1 MADPKDDKARSRKE
15 IMERMI
21 REAQKAQGG
30 KPADKPKTPSVLTA
44 PPPLPPA
51 PKVLPPVPKAP
62 APKPAAIIP
71 PAPKAVL
78 PPAPKFSQPAPAPSE
93 SDAFS
98 LPLPLSPKKPMPPAP
113 SAKAKSGGFS
123 LKIPSL
129 PSMPSL
135 PKQKQKEAPRPP
147 LPSALRA
154 LPFPPAAPSS
164 TIVSPVMTS
173 RKPPSAPAPR
183 QRREGPLHAV
193 AKRISAGLPDLRRRL
208 REAGMPDDPVGF
220 VQKALIG
227 TIVMAFLF
235 GVLLFFIFD
244 MFDVSKSLLILLL
257 PLLFGAAFFYQ
268 LQYPTAK
275 AKKRARLVDRE
286 LVFAGRQ
293 MLIELK
299 AGVPLFDAM
308 LSISRDYGE
317 VSKEFA
323 KIAERVNAGVPT
335 DIAMHDISEDNPS
348 MAFKRVLL
356 QLINSIR
363 SGSDVA
369 KALESVLDQISRE
382 QITEMKAYGQKL
394 NPIGMF
400 YMIFGIIM
408 PSLGIAL
415 GIIIFSFMS
424 VSVTNAMLYSVLFVV
439 LIMQYIFLTIIESQK
454 PDYEL

>member
-1 MADPKDDKARSRKE
+1 VISMADDRAKSKKE

-21 REAQKAQGG
+21 REAGKEGG
-30 KPADKPKTPSVLTA
+30 KVPSSKSKPPSVLIPPKPPQKMPAAPSPRKALPA
-44 PPPLPPA
+44 PPPAPAA
-51 PKVLPPVPKAP
+51 PK
-62 APKPAAIIP
+62 
-71 PAPKAVL
+71 
-78 PPAPKFSQPAPAPSE
+78 
-93 SDAFS
+93 
-98 LPLPLSPKKPMPPAP
+98 LPLASKFQTAPVVPEPPMK
-113 SAKAKSGGFS
+113 AKAGGFGFK
-123 LKIPSL
+123 LPSL
-129 PSMPSL
+129 PSFSKPKAGKKEEKKGEKKPLEGLGLAPPSMFSGRGLPVPVPPRPSL
-135 PKQKQKEAPRPP
+135 PSPMVAPV
-147 LPSALRA
+147 LA
-154 LPFPPAAPSS
+154 
-164 TIVSPVMTS
+164 TK
-173 RKPPSAPAPR
+173 KPMVPQPR
-183 QRREGPLHAV
+183 QRMEGPV
-193 AKRISAGLPDLRRRL
+193 RGIAKRISAGLPNLRRRL
-208 REAGMPDDPVGF
+208 REAGLPDDPVGF
-220 VQKALIG
+220 VQKALVG
-227 TIVMAFLF
+227 TIVMAFLL
-235 GVLLFFIFD
+235 GLLLFFLFD
-244 MFDVSKSLLILLL
+244 MFDVSKTLLLLLL

-317 VSKEFA
+317 VSREFA

-335 DIAMHDISEDNPS
+335 DLAMHDIAEDNPS

-356 QLINSIR
+356 QLVNSIR

-369 KALESVLDQISRE
+369 KALEAVLDQISRE

-394 NPIGMF
+394 NPLGMF

-415 GIIIFSFMS
+415 AIIIFSFMS
-424 VSVTNAMLYSVLFVV
+424 VSVTTTMLYSVLLVMI
-439 LIMQYIFLTIIESQK
+439 IMQYVFLTIIESQK

>member
-1 MADPKDDKARSRKE
+1 MPR
-15 IMERMI
+15 
-21 REAQKAQGG
+21 Q
-30 KPADKPKTPSVLTA
+30 
-44 PPPLPPA
+44 
-51 PKVLPPVPKAP
+51 
-62 APKPAAIIP
+62 
-71 PAPKAVL
+71 
-78 PPAPKFSQPAPAPSE
+78 
-93 SDAFS
+93 SDVFS
-98 LPLPLSPKKPMPPAP
+98 LPLPLSPKKALPPAP
-113 SAKAKSGGFS
+113 APGAKEKPGGFI
-123 LKIPSL
+123 LKFPRL
-129 PSMPSL
+129 PAMPSL
-135 PKQKQKEAPRPP
+135 PKQKPKQEPKLPV
-147 LPSALRA
+147 PSALRPIPLLA
-154 LPFPPAAPSS
+154 PFQ
-164 TIVSPVMTS
+164 TVSPVMTTH
-173 RKPPSAPAPR
+173 RPPAAPTPR
-183 QRREGPLHAV
+183 QRREGPLHMV

-220 VQKALIG
+220 VQKALVG
-227 TIVMAFLF
+227 TIVMAFLL
-235 GVLLFFIFD
+235 GVLLFFLFD
-244 MFDVSKSLLILLL
+244 MFAVDKALLVVLL

-268 LQYPTAK
+268 LQYPNAK

-317 VSKEFA
+317 VSREFA

-335 DIAMHDISEDNPS
+335 DMAMHDVSEDNPS
-348 MAFKRVLL
+348 MAFKRVML

-408 PSLGIAL
+408 PSLGIAI
-415 GIIIFSFMS
+415 GIIMFSFLS
-424 VSVTNAMLYSVLFVV
+424 VSVTNVMLYSVLFVV
-439 LIMQYIFLTIIESQK
+439 LILQYIFLTIIESQK